1 MRSILD
7 EELMHPRSSFNYKVS
22 SQQSF
27 SGDIRLQEALSTHTK
42 GTGLYAK
49 IGNVTLE
56 LVSQF
61 QPSRSDLVAIQVS
74 GYLLNKEDKPLTT
87 EERKQLHEHK
97 FS

>member
-1 MRSILD
+1 MGTDWCSPNKVTIFLRGHQVT
-7 EELMHPRSSFNYKVS
+7 EEDDTPS
-22 SQQSF
+22 
-27 SGDIRLQEALSTHTK
+27 K

-49 IGNVTLE
+49 VGNVTLE
-56 LVSQF
+56 LVPKF
-61 QPSRSDLVAIQVS
+61 QSSRSDLVAIKVS